1 MPDLREKIET
11 YLSKRLQGKVQIL
24 DMKLLSGGACQ
35 ENHLV
40 KLEVSGGPEAGSYDL
55 VMRTDRGGSLLS
67 SLSRMN
73 EFRIAGAAFDA
84 GVRTPR
90 VFWPEEN
97 ADAIGAPFYFMQRIN
112 GNAAGRFIVKDRSI
126 AEARK
131 KLHDELA
138 ASLARLHS
146 IKQSEKSLD
155 LDFLPRRDARTLALE
170 AVREIRDELSQF
182 DEAHPAIEL
191 ALNWNDQIGSD
202 FSYNVG
208 INGAYNKNK
217 VGNIP
222 TEDGIIHGDVNMLY
236 DNSPEFY
243 RAENGHAIGY
253 FWGYQTAGIFQNKEQ
268 IANWNADGKHGILQS
283 DPQPGDVIY
292 VDQNQD
298 GIIDDNDKVDLGI
311 GTPDFTY
318 GFNLGFNYKNFD
330 FSLVAY
336 GAAGNQI
343 VQSYRNHANSKANY
357 TSAILDRWTG
367 EGTSNRI
374 PRVTNTNIN
383 WQFSDL
389 YIQDGD
395 YLRISNITLGYDF
408 AKLINVKAI
417 SQARLYFQVQ
427 NAFTF
432 TKYDGMDPEI
442 GYGTSDWVSGIDLGY
457 YPRPRTFLVGVNL
470 KF

>member
-73 EFRIAGAAFDA
+73 EFRIASAAFDA

-126 AEARK
+126 ADARK

-191 ALNWNDQIGSD
+191 ALNWLDANAPEADD
-202 FSYNVG
+202 V
-208 INGAYNKNK
+208 
-217 VGNIP
+217 VL
-222 TEDGIIHGDVNMLY
+222 IHGDFRTGNFLV
-236 DNSPEFY
+236 SPDGLQGVVDWEF
-243 RAENGHAIGY
+243 AH
-253 FWGYQTAGIFQNKEQ
+253 WGDRHEDISWLCMRDWRFGVIKKEVGGF
-268 IANWNADGKHGILQS
+268 ADRDAFYEAYERHSG
-283 DPQPGDVIY
+283 V
-292 VDQNQD
+292 
-298 GIIDDNDKVDLGI
+298 KVDVRRVLFWEVMGNVRWAVGSIQQAERHLSGKDRGI
-311 GTPDFTY
+311 EFASIG
-318 GFNLGFNYKNFD
+318 
-330 FSLVAY
+330 
-336 GAAGNQI
+336 
-343 VQSYRNHANSKANY
+343 R
-357 TSAILDRWTG
+357 RTG
-367 EGTSNRI
+367 EMEFEMMR
-374 PRVTNTNIN
+374 
-383 WQFSDL
+383 
-389 YIQDGD
+389 
-395 YLRISNITLGYDF
+395 
-408 AKLINVKAI
+408 LIEHA
-417 SQARLYFQVQ
+417 
-427 NAFTF
+427 
-432 TKYDGMDPEI
+432 G
-442 GYGTSDWVSGIDLGY
+442 
-457 YPRPRTFLVGVNL
+457 
-470 KF
+470 